1 MGNVIREIEY
11 KGFDG
16 LWKFKTTEDT
26 IEVEKDEEIRVYNLT
41 DIIKV
46 EHDTDYVTLQ
56 IFGGGFYQVK
66 FEEGNFLVIDEF
78 DKNDEFVDTIG
89 SHIFGEEEE

>member
-26 IEVEKDEEIRVYNLT
+26 IEVEKDEERRVYDLT

-46 EHDTDYVTLQ
+46 EHDTDIVTLQ

-66 FEEGNFLVIDEF
+66 FEENSFLVIDEF
-78 DKNDEFVDTIG
+78 DKDSDFVNSIG
-89 SHIFGEEEE
+89 SHVFGEEE